1 MNTQDIARQ
10 FKRNAVVVLPVLWA
24 VADAFAQEPSWE
36 QAVPIVIGV
45 VLRQFFTSP
54 TGERDE
60 REQVL
65 LDDLDDISKDLI
77 DAAAS
82 EVDLAKKVREQSS
95 DVSIALGFIRR
106 GDYDAGTR
114 ILREVV

>member
-54 TGERDE
+54 TGERDD
-60 REQVL
+60 REQTL
-65 LDDLDDISKDLI
+65 LTDLDDMSEDLI
-77 DAAAS
+77 AAASS
-82 EVDLAKKVREQSS
+82 EVDLAKKLREQSFDAS
-95 DVSIALGFIRR
+95 AALGHLRR
-106 GDYDAGTR
+106 GNYDTATL
-114 ILREVV
+114 ILKDLV